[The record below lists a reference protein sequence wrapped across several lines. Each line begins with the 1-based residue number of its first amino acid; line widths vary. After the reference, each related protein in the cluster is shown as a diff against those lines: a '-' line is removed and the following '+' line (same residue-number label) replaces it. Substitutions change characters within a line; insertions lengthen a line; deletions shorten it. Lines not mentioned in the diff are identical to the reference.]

1 MYQQFNSI
9 CLATIMHHTKEIKWL
24 INFNHELYSLKTL
37 NKYNCLQF
45 AMYSRDILSPG
56 VQNSGH
62 ANRSPVNRTR
72 NSFIE
77 KGTLTKV

>member
-62 ANRSPVNRTR
+62 ANTGHQSTGQEIHSLKRAH
-72 NSFIE
+72 
-77 KGTLTKV
+77 